1 MSVHLFFKC
10 ILSLLF
16 LIVFLNAP
24 FSSSGILERCVCPVT
39 WGNKDMTYVSV
50 LIYSS
55 DVKKKSLQ
63 RKCLLLVQ

>member
-1 MSVHLFFKC
+1 MKCNASSLIFKC

-16 LIVFLNAP
+16 FIVFFFCLFFLIAP
-24 FSSSGILERCVCPVT
+24 ISSSGILEHCVCPVT

-55 DVKKKSLQ
+55 DVK
-63 RKCLLLVQ
+63 